1 MCDSWTATSEGVGGW
16 GVGGRSRGGG
26 KTSASTTKCFKD
38 EAGWV
43 EGQEVT
49 RISGQVSS
57 RNCCTF
63 SMLSGESVMEGRTT
77 DAGVLERVGRSVGVE
92 EIVGLR
98 LGG

>member
-16 GVGGRSRGGG
+16 AVVGRSQGGG

-38 EAGWV
+38 QVGSV
-43 EGQEVT
+43 EGQQVT
-49 RISGQVSS
+49 GISGQVSS

-63 SMLSGESVMEGRTT
+63 TMLSGESVMEARET
-77 DAGVLERVGRSVGVE
+77 DGGVLERVGRSVAVE